1 MTEEEL
7 LNRKRNL
14 LIKQEAINIT
24 RKLRNSYSG
33 AIEALMEEIG
43 NCGVEIEE
51 LTKEI
56 EKLHKENEELKGFKE
71 AYLRLYSDLY
81 DIQHQEDEDTSLGVK
96 AQRLIESYG
105 MNYKYLN
112 PDF

>member
-24 RKLRNSYSG
+24 KKLRDSFTG
-33 AIEALMEEIG
+33 AVGALMEEIG

-71 AYLRLYSDLY
+71 GYLRLYSDLY
-81 DIQHQEDEDTSLGVK
+81 DLQSYSVECLPVSLQALV
-96 AQRLIESYG
+96 ENYG
-105 MNYKYLN
+105 MNYKFLN

>member
-33 AIEALMEEIG
+33 AIGALIEEIG

-71 AYLRLYSDLY
+71 AYLRLYSDLS
-81 DIQHQEDEDTSLGVK
+81 DSQSCDDEELPLRIQALC
-96 AQRLIESYG
+96 ESYS
-105 MNYKYLN
+105 MNYKFLN